1 MPRAGSDTT
10 LTRLAPGGSDTPGSR
25 ATSSWSLPPDLLD
38 EGVRRLRAVAW
49 LYAVAYLLAGPG
61 IPLLFPEGRALLRA
75 VPLMWVPAAVSIAD
89 ALLLVALLGVSAIPP
104 RVKMWLGL
112 AFEVLGSFGIASA
125 EYHHIAAPI
134 SYGEFGPGG
143 FGLSWVAVWVMLFSV
158 AVPVP
163 PRLTLLTAAVSLA
176 SPAIVYAIGVAAGIN
191 VALHPAELF
200 FSLVFPHLIVLL
212 MAYVAARV
220 MYRLGAAVTEAREMG
235 SYRLVQRLG
244 KGGMGEVWRAQHR
257 RLARPAAIKLIRPEV
272 LGAQD
277 PASRDVLLQRFE
289 REAQATAML
298 RSAHTLELYDFGVA
312 DDGTFYHVMEL
323 LDGFDLRDLVRR
335 FGPLPAERAVYL
347 LRQICDSL
355 GEAHEAGLIHRDVKP
370 ANIYVCRYGREVDF
384 IKVLDFG
391 LVKHH
396 GRRAEDEADLTADQV
411 AGGTPAY
418 MSPEQAL
425 GDGQVDAR
433 SDIYA
438 VGCVAYWLLTGTAVF
453 EGRTAM
459 ETIVMH
465 VHTPPEAPSGRLG
478 EQVPAELEVL
488 VLACLAKD
496 PAGRPQTAESL
507 ASLLAAVPLERPWTA
522 DRARAWWAAN
532 RSRESVPAGESE
544 HTEPRLAVRA

>member
-1 MPRAGSDTT
+1 MPPEASD
-10 LTRLAPGGSDTPGSR
+10 LTHTRIALGAADTPSGR
-25 ATSSWSLPPDLLD
+25 TAGSSWSLPSDVLD

-49 LYAVAYLLAGPG
+49 LYAVAYALAGPG
-61 IPLLFPEGRALLRA
+61 IPLLFPDGRALLLA
-75 VPLMWVPAAVSIAD
+75 EPVLWVPAAVSIAD
-89 ALLLVALLGVSAIPP
+89 ALLLVALLGVKRIAA
-104 RVKMWLGL
+104 RTKMWLGL
-112 AFEVLGSFGIASA
+112 AFEVLGSLGIAAA
-125 EYHHIAAPI
+125 EYHHIVAPI
-134 SYGEFGPGG
+134 SYGDLGPGG

-158 AVPVP
+158 TVPVP
-163 PRLTLLTAAVSLA
+163 PRLTLVSAALSLCSPAAV
-176 SPAIVYAIGVAAGIN
+176 YAFGVHLGVNVPLDAGQ
-191 VALHPAELF
+191 F
-200 FSLVFPHLIVLL
+200 FFCLIFPYLIVLL

-244 KGGMGEVWRAQHR
+244 KGGMGEVWRAQHQ

-277 PASRDVLLQRFE
+277 AGSRDVLLQRFE

-298 RSAHTLELYDFGVA
+298 RSAHTLELYDFGVT

-323 LDGFDLRDLVRR
+323 LDGLDLRELVRR
-335 FGPLPAERAVYL
+335 HGPVPSERVVYF

-370 ANIYVCRYGREVDF
+370 ANIYVCRYGRELDF

-391 LVKHH
+391 LVKHRH
-396 GRRAEDEADLTADQV
+396 RQGAEDRDLTADQV

-425 GDGQVDAR
+425 GDVQVDPR

-465 VHTPPEAPSGRLG
+465 VHT
-478 EQVPAELEVL
+478 
-488 VLACLAKD
+488 
-496 PAGRPQTAESL
+496 
-507 ASLLAAVPLERPWTA
+507 
-522 DRARAWWAAN
+522 
-532 RSRESVPAGESE
+532 
-544 HTEPRLAVRA
+544 